1 MHIAGRHDHFVE
13 LFSEFYDLAVDLL
26 KIFDRLYIG
35 LVASKHKSIVADR
48 LDLQIIIEIDQPCDL
63 LIRAMV

>member
-1 MHIAGRHDHFVE
+1 MHIA
-13 LFSEFYDLAVDLL
+13 
-26 KIFDRLYIG
+26 IFDRLHIG